1 MDELQIF
8 NYNGSQVR
16 IIEKDGEP
24 WWVLKDVCDVL
35 RLSDTNKVAKRLD
48 NDELT
53 RNKFVLG
60 EQTREMLCINE
71 SGLYNVILR
80 SDKPEAKPFRK
91 WVTSEVLPTIRKT
104 GQYNIMPTDY
114 NINKRTLTTDDYLK
128 AASIIGTC
136 RNERMPYVLGF
147 LEQAGFNVPKVK
159 ELTAQ
164 DLLALRT
171 EVVVLMRQM
180 RDKYNLT
187 QQQLAN
193 ITGTSRV
200 VINRYLTSKCRP
212 SQETAVVM
220 KRKLDEA
227 VKQLENQS

>member
-1 MDELQIF
+1 MDELQVF

-35 RLSDTNKVAKRLD
+35 RLSDTNKVSKRLD
-48 NDELT
+48 SDELT

-104 GQYNIMPTDY
+104 GQYKIVPTDY
-114 NINKRTLTTDDYLK
+114 TINKRTLTTDDYLK
-128 AASIIGTC
+128 AASIVATC

-147 LEQAGFNVPKVK
+147 LEQAGFTVPKVK
-159 ELTAQ
+159 ELTAS
-164 DLLALRT
+164 DLFALRT
-171 EVVVLMRQM
+171 EVVVLMRQIK
-180 RDKYNLT
+180 DKYNLT

-193 ITGTSRV
+193 ITGTSRA
-200 VINRYLTSKCRP
+200 VISHYLTSKRRP
-212 SQETAVVM
+212 SQEAAVVM

-227 VKQLENQS
+227 VKQFENQS